1 MLYRV
6 RDDIA
11 QDLRQ
16 SDSVTQNSMRVIWI
30 FTLNVKV
37 DALTLSFAPVDVRC
51 LLYRGSEVKGIFQE
65 KRLAIFNSCQIL
77 YWSLEWQLNAY
88 SSALTSKSL
97 ITCTRD
103 FEAT

>member
-6 RDDIA
+6 GNDVA
-11 QDLRQ
+11 QNLRQ
-16 SDSVTQNSMRVIWI
+16 SDSITQDSVQTGRV

-77 YWSLEWQLNAY
+77 YLTLEWQLNAY
-88 SSALTSKSL
+88 RSALTSKSL
-97 ITCTRD
+97 MTCTRD